1 MLIGA
6 IIMGLLTESTLLE
19 PGSHTR
25 TRLNKYEYILLTIIF
40 LYGICGLYPFFEDEY
55 EGGILVSIGV
65 MITLMVCGIFII
77 GPLVELYESHK
88 AIRFANSPEGLK
100 EQEKQRQKQER
111 KEQRELEI
119 KAKKEEEINEYKSR
133 VELLGSPTRKIQFHT
148 DSKDSIYDDILFFDG
163 SKTLLRFKNEIKYED
178 IFMYSLSIN
187 EVKVPKPIDPY
198 EHYQHPNNQP
208 AYITKT
214 STSNMVGR
222 AVVGGLLTGGVG
234 AVTGA
239 VTAKKETYANPYYT
253 QPTNSQAKI
262 SKYYYTVYVRLIDGT
277 EIPFE
282 FMNLKEKAE
291 RFTRELDY
299 ILKLNENN
307 KKC

>member
-77 GPLVELYESHK
+77 GPLMDLYESHK

-100 EQEKQRQKQER
+100 KQEIERKRQER
-111 KEQRELEI
+111 KEKRELEI
-119 KAKKEEEINEYKSR
+119 KAKREEEINEYKSR
-133 VELLGSPTRKIQFHT
+133 IERLGCPTRGIQYRT
-148 DSKDSIYDDILFFDG
+148 DSKDSIYDDILFFDE
-163 SKTLLRFKNEIKYED
+163 SKTILRFKTEIKYED

-187 EVKVPKPIDPY
+187 EVKVPKQIDPY
-198 EHYQHPNNQP
+198 ETYQHLNNQP
-208 AYITKT
+208 TYITKT

-234 AVTGA
+234 AAVGA

-253 QPTNSQAKI
+253 QPATNQAKD
-262 SKYYYTVYVRLIDGT
+262 STCHYTVYVRLIDGT